1 MVIMDALCTTETFMM
16 ASFGALTNL
25 AFVRSHNTCLSLKSI
40 FMRASRRRFS
50 FERRRRQR
58 WIDWHSIQRAILV
71 KWFMVEH
78 PNFFSIRFRNDKLSV
93 LLYDRI
99 TQISSEYVCFAHF
112 GVELEITIASPN
124 DFDVH
129 EEEREWPRDWYWS
142 FVQAAICGICFGKE
156 YLDAAHVVVPSCDF

>member
-16 ASFGALTNL
+16 ASFGAHTNL
-25 AFVRSHNTCLSLKSI
+25 AFVRSHNTCLTLKSI
-40 FMRASRRRFS
+40 FMRASRRRLYFD
-50 FERRRRQR
+50 RRQR

-78 PNFFSIRFRNDKLSV
+78 PNFFTIRFRNNEFSSV
-93 LLYDRI
+93 LYDLI
-99 TQISSEYVCFAHF
+99 IQISREYGCFAYF
-112 GVELEITIASPN
+112 GIELEITIASPS

-129 EEEREWPRDWYWS
+129 EEEREWPRDWYWL
-142 FVQAAICGICFGKE
+142 FVKAAISGICFGKE